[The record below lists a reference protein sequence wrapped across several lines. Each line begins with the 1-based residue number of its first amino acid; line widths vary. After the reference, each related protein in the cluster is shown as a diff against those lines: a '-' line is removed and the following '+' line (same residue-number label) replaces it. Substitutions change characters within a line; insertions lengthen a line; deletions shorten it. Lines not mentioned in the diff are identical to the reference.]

1 LFSLFYYM
9 KKTDWF
15 KLILSIIIC
24 QLAGVIGAIFTAK
37 SVGTWFLTLNKP
49 SFNPPAWVFAPVWT
63 SLYLLMGIALFLIW
77 KNKKTGFAVQVFIIQ
92 LILNTLW
99 SFLFFGLRNIQYAF
113 IEIILLW
120 VSILICI
127 ILFYRVSKIAS
138 YLLIPYIIWVSFASA
153 LNYELM
159 RLN

>member
-1 LFSLFYYM
+1 M

>member
-1 LFSLFYYM
+1 MFSLFLYM
-9 KKTDWF
+9 KKTDWI
-15 KLILSIIIC
+15 KLIISIIIC
-24 QLAGVIGAIFTAK
+24 QLAGGIGAIFTAE

-63 SLYLLMGIALFLIW
+63 TLYLLMGIALFLIW
-77 KNKKTGFAVQVFIIQ
+77 KNKNTGFAVTVFIIQ
-92 LILNTLW
+92 LILNSLW
-99 SFLFFGLRNIQYAF
+99 SFLFFGFRNIQYAF

-120 VSILICI
+120 LTILLCI
-127 ILFYRVSKIAS
+127 ILFYKISKTAA
-138 YLLIPYIIWVSFASA
+138 LLLVPYIIWVSFASA